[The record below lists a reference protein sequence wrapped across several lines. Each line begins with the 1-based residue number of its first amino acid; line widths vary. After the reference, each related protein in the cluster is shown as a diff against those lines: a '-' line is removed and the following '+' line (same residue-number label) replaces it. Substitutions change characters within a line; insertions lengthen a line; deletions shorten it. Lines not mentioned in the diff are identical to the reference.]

1 MNKIL
6 SQFNIITQT
15 TTPQN
20 TILHTPIL
28 ELEFKLRNLIAYSN
42 SRQFPGPL
50 AQLPSEKVALVPSFR
65 CTEFELR
72 TCVAIALNKV
82 HASSMETMC
91 IRAPLVTSSW
101 AQTPTAQG
109 PQLRAPAALQCVWF
123 PGLGIYSLLI
133 LQGQPVCLDDY
144 ITSTLISFSHISLTT
159 TTHTHKG
166 SRESGDETIC
176 VAQ

>member
-6 SQFNIITQT
+6 SEFNIITQT

-50 AQLPSEKVALVPSFR
+50 APLPSEKVALVRHFR

-123 PGLGIYSLLI
+123 PGLRHLSST
-133 LQGQPVCLDDY
+133 Y
-144 ITSTLISFSHISLTT
+144 ITRSASTSRRLHNFHSHFLLTYISYYNYTYT
-159 TTHTHKG
+159 
-166 SRESGDETIC
+166 
-176 VAQ
+176 